1 MFRQKWFISLLCILG
16 FAIPSYA
23 IDGVDEDIADVVS
36 VTTLR
41 YWIDSGTN
49 DMHEQ
54 TLENGTSI
62 SEVLKQSIDVSDM
75 ALGSH
80 TISFQLK
87 GNDEVYKA
95 ADPQPGFSG
104 YACSGKPAASGRS
117 PAPPVSLNHL
127 HNKELTAA

>member
-23 IDGVDEDIADVVS
+23 IDGVDEDVADVVS
-36 VTTLR
+36 VTALR

-87 GNDEVYKA
+87 GNDEVYSRIYNISFYIA
-95 ADPQPGFSG
+95 NLTSDDVTETI
-104 YACSGKPAASGRS
+104 S
-117 PAPPVSLNHL
+117 PVKQVEYWIDNY
-127 HNKELTAA
+127 EQ

>member
-1 MFRQKWFISLLCILG
+1 MLMFRQKWFISLLCILG

-23 IDGVDEDIADVVS
+23 IDGVDEDVADVVS
-36 VTTLR
+36 VTALR

-80 TISFQLK
+80 TIF
-87 GNDEVYKA
+87 
-95 ADPQPGFSG
+95 FS
-104 YACSGKPAASGRS
+104 
-117 PAPPVSLNHL
+117 
-127 HNKELTAA
+127 

>member
-1 MFRQKWFISLLCILG
+1 MLMFRQKWFISLLCILG

-23 IDGVDEDIADVVS
+23 IDGVDEDVADVVS
-36 VTTLR
+36 VTALR

-87 GNDEVYKA
+87 GNDEVYSRIYNISFYIA
-95 ADPQPGFSG
+95 NLTSDDVTETI
-104 YACSGKPAASGRS
+104 S
-117 PAPPVSLNHL
+117 PVKQVEYWIDNY
-127 HNKELTAA
+127 EQ